1 LERLTAD
8 GDRRPYLSFNPFELP
23 FSLLEELIGSSPDFV
38 DNRVFEERRKSA
50 DVAIALLRLVVP
62 AGLVFGAVK
71 KIGEKTTELATESV
85 FTWLKES
92 VMKAV
97 GTWSSENNRTTML
110 VLETEIEGCVVE
122 YVTSLKDELDR
133 VEAASSVYTAFAE
146 SISIVQQLISYGP
159 TRLVLEYDEQRKR
172 WIPLYLVTRQG
183 VFTDRPYLEVIRAR
197 GLSLASRM
205 VELPPSTD

>member
-1 LERLTAD
+1 
-8 GDRRPYLSFNPFELP
+8 
-23 FSLLEELIGSSPDFV
+23 
-38 DNRVFEERRKSA
+38 
-50 DVAIALLRLVVP
+50 
-62 AGLVFGAVK
+62 
-71 KIGEKTTELATESV
+71 
-85 FTWLKES
+85 
-92 VMKAV
+92 MKAV